1 MLTYVDDQMKGTTNH
16 TTIKSTSCLCEKESL
31 QTAFKKVNGDDPKQL
46 FPTLTSDTIET
57 QTEWHTLSTWT
68 WNFSKAINRCSVKR
82 FAITKATKIICSV
95 SSTFLNV
102 FFNQVCKLCVMCA
115 CVICVNSKRQHPKIR
130 VHCARIRDADWS
142 AKGMLRY

>member
-1 MLTYVDDQMKGTTNH
+1 MAMIPSNSDFGRKGFSNVTQTQITDVIGLVTADGWTDQ
-16 TTIKSTSCLCEKESL
+16 
-31 QTAFKKVNGDDPKQL
+31 

-95 SSTFLNV
+95 SSTFLNI

-115 CVICVNSKRQHPKIR
+115 CVVCVNSKRQHPKIR